1 MSARSALLSR
11 LVRRQVE
18 YRRRRLAARAHV
30 SGVLLDCHEMTL
42 IQEKMMAKKNE
53 ELDPETLALIN
64 WCIEVEGF
72 LVAGGATLEQAQEH
86 IEEQV
91 EWFTDH
97 FYDGLTPE
105 QAAKEALA

>member
-1 MSARSALLSR
+1 MKASTC
-11 LVRRQVE
+11 VCHRQVC
-18 YRRRRLAARAHV
+18 
-30 SGVLLDCHEMTL
+30 VLSLCFVLKVLSAVLNAMLIRGTMMT
-42 IQEKMMAKKNE
+42 KKN

-91 EWFTDH
+91 EWFTDQ

-105 QAAKEALA
+105 QAAKADLSD